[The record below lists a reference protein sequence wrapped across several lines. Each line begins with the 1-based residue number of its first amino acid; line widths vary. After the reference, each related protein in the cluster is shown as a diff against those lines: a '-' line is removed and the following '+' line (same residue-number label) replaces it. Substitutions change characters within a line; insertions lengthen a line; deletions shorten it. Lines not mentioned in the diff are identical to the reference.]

1 MANRQPQWLAWARE
15 IQAISQTG
23 ETYAQNDFQRER
35 YKRLREIAAEIVAE
49 HSNLDFEKILMFY
62 GDQRGYATP
71 KVDVRGAVFQE
82 NKLLLVQ
89 ERIDGGWTMPG
100 GWADIGDL
108 PSKAAEREV
117 WEEAGYRVKATRV
130 VGVYDANR
138 IEPMNLFH
146 AYKIVFL
153 CDLIDGSGKT
163 SIETSAVGYFGKNE
177 IPMYLSGER
186 TLPRHIQ
193 DAFNCMEQPEL
204 PVVFD

>member
-1 MANRQPQWLAWARE
+1 MLNESYQWLAWARE

-49 HSNLDFEKILMFY
+49 HTNLAANQIKMLYEV
-62 GDQRGYATP
+62 QQGYATP
-71 KVDVRGAVFQE
+71 KVDVRGAVFQDS
-82 NKLLLVQ
+82 KLLLVQ

-117 WEEAGYRVKATRV
+117 WEEAGFRVKAQRV
-130 VGVYDANR
+130 VGIYDANR
-138 IEPMNLFH
+138 LEPMNLFH

-153 CDLIDGSGKT
+153 CDLIDGFANPSL
-163 SIETSAVGYFGKNE
+163 ETSAVGFFGKNE
-177 IPMYLSGER
+177 IPKKLSGER

-193 DAFNCMEQPEL
+193 DAFSCTEQPEL